1 MIKNIESISICEA
14 KEYAKKAKDSELGE
28 FFKHFSKLDAKEA
41 KELRQKLEEL
51 KLLKLRR
58 DSITKIIEILP
69 QSKGELNKMFN
80 DLTLDENE
88 IKKILDTIKE
98 FR

>member
-14 KEYAKKAKDSELGE
+14 KEYVKKPKDTELGE
-28 FFKHFSKLDAKEA
+28 FFKHFSKLEAKEA

-51 KLLKLRR
+51 NMLKLKR

-69 QSKGELNKMFN
+69 KSKGELSKIFN
-80 DLTLDENE
+80 DFTLDENE
-88 IKKILDTIKE
+88 IKKILDTTEE

>member
-1 MIKNIESISICEA
+1 MIKNIESISICES
-14 KEYAKKAKDSELGE
+14 KGYVKKTKDSELGE
-28 FFKHFSKLDAKEA
+28 FFKHFSNLDVKEA

-58 DSITKIIEILP
+58 DNITKIIEILP
-69 QSKGELNKMFN
+69 QSKGELNKIFN

-88 IKKILDTIKE
+88 IKGVLDATKE

>member
-14 KEYAKKAKDSELGE
+14 KEYIKKPKDTELGE
-28 FFKHFSKLDAKEA
+28 FFKHFSKLEAEEA

-51 KLLKLRR
+51 NLLKLKR

-69 QSKGELNKMFN
+69 KSKAELNKIFN

-88 IKKILDTIKE
+88 IKKILDITKE
-98 FR
+98 FK